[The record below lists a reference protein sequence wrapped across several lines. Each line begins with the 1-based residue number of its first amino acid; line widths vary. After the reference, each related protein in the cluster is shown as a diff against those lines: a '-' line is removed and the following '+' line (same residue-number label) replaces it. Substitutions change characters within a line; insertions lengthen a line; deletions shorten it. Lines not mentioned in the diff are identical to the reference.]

1 MMETQDEVQQG
12 EVQEVRV
19 HAISLRRPRA
29 KRRAPAPS
37 APPVSPA
44 AWRARMVDSLRNGL
58 SMALEPPQQSWL
70 ALLGLSSFAVK
81 GSGQAW
87 SALVR
92 EGSDVQAELNRL
104 VNNAARR
111 AGLPFVRQIKEARPP
126 GAAGG

>member
-1 MMETQDEVQQG
+1 METQDEVQQG

-29 KRRAPAPS
+29 KRRAAAPS
-37 APPVSPA
+37 SPPA
-44 AWRARMVDSLRNGL
+44 APAWRTRMAGSLRNGL
-58 SMALEPPQQSWL
+58 SVVLEPPQQSWL

-81 GSGQAW
+81 GTGQAW

-104 VNNAARR
+104 VSDTARR
-111 AGLPFVRQIKEARPP
+111 AGLPFAKRTEEARPP
-126 GAAGG
+126 RSAGG